1 MNNACTV
8 WKQINIPNMVRP
20 TLQLRPNAEG
30 CSSRGAAGHP
40 IQLYCLHRQP
50 HPPPRCTRPRLQCY
64 AVPACMAAGRHSPS
78 TMHRMPLVGGK
89 DTLPAIPKSAL
100 HKTKI
105 AAIGMCRAMQGDG
118 YRCAVVEKV
127 EAALQKGGV
136 PPQAASAVNRK
147 ERLSA
152 AEEGE
157 AEDLL

>member
-1 MNNACTV
+1 MRRAAPPGARQATRSSCTASTGSRTRRPAAPAPACSAMQSPPA
-8 WKQINIPNMVRP
+8 WR
-20 TLQLRPNAEG
+20 
-30 CSSRGAAGHP
+30 RGGT
-40 IQLYCLHRQP
+40 HRQ
-50 HPPPRCTRPRLQCY
+50 RCIEL
-64 AVPACMAAGRHSPS
+64 
-78 TMHRMPLVGGK
+78 PLVGGK
-89 DTLPAIPKSAL
+89 DTVPAIPKIAL
-100 HKTKI
+100 HKPKI

-157 AEDLL
+157 AGDLL